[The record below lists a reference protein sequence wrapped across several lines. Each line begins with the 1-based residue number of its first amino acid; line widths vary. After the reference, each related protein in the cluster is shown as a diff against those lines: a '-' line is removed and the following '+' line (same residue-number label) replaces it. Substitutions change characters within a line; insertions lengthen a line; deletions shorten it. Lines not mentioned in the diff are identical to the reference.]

1 MSKKQQLYNL
11 VMGAYAG
18 LPEAA
23 SVAAHHMNAVS
34 EKNALKHW
42 QAHGGGIQAA
52 AQNRRN
58 QLRMQ
63 QMQQQMQQAAAAARS
78 QAAPAKAQTKQLV
91 STLKAANAGPRG
103 ARSKTQKRAQQ
114 SGVRNT
120 NVLQASGYLGGTGD
134 SSLQAKPI
142 GASINMA

>member
-1 MSKKQQLYNL
+1 MSRAQINQNL
-11 VMGAYAG
+11 F
-18 LPEAA
+18 
-23 SVAAHHMNAVS
+23 N
-34 EKNALKHW
+34 
-42 QAHGGGIQAA
+42 QAA
-52 AQNRRN
+52 QIYGQMGMGVPGFGGRPGKGRFTAHLQNVIAQGQNMLN
-58 QLRMQ
+58 QYRMR
-63 QMQQQMQQAAAAARS
+63 QMQQQMQQAMQAQRS
-78 QAAPAKAQTKQLV
+78 QAAPAQAQTKTLV

-134 SSLQAKPI
+134 STLQAKPI